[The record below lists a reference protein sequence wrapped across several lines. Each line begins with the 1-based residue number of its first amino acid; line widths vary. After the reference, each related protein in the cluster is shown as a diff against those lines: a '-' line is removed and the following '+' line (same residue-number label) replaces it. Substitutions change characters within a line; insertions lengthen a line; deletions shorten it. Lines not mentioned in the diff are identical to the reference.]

1 MEMQEMWKGDYG
13 MKKLRNFIAWICL
26 ISGGASA
33 IYSLYKMI
41 YIPIVTACMI
51 HDAGVLTSTIV
62 AKVIFSCIC
71 SPVVFC
77 GWIFIALWLFAI
89 ISEYD

>member
-1 MEMQEMWKGDYG
+1 MTKF
-13 MKKLRNFIAWICL
+13 RNFIAWICL

-41 YIPIVTACMI
+41 YVPIINACTL
-51 HDAGVLTSTIV
+51 HDAGILTSAII
-62 AKVIFSCIC
+62 AKVVFSCLC

-77 GWIFIALWLFAI
+77 GWIFIALGLFAI